1 MVPRISKFAA
11 GWATILIEGRKY
23 VPQDHQK
30 AFEIAQIGAKK
41 RCPASWGV
49 LARCFYNGYG
59 CSQDKAKAFHLA
71 KKSADAGSCYG
82 YFILGWNTYDE
93 GQYSDTIMLW
103 QKAADLGLA
112 AAQVNLGFMFANGE
126 GVRKDEKKAFQL
138 YEMAADKKHPEGYVN
153 LSRMYS
159 RGIGVEHDYDKA
171 SHYACLA
178 REAGNSRW
186 LHA

>member
-1 MVPRISKFAA
+1 MVLQILKFVA
-11 GWATILIEGRKY
+11 GWATILLEGRKD
-23 VPQDHQK
+23 VPQNHRK

-41 RCPASWGV
+41 GCPACCGV

-59 CSQDKAKAFHLA
+59 CSQDKSKAFHLA

-82 YFILGWNTYDE
+82 YFILGWNTYDD
-93 GQYSDTIMLW
+93 GQNYDAIILW

-159 RGIGVEHDYDKA
+159 HGIGVERDYDKA

-178 REAGNSRW
+178 REAGNSSW
-186 LHA
+186 LLA